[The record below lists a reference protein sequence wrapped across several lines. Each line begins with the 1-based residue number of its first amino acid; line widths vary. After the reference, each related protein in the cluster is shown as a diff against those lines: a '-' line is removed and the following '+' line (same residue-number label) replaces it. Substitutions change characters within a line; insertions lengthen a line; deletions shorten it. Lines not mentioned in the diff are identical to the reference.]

1 MMASLGPAISTAR
14 RVLLRR
20 VPPGTP
26 SNFSLVTR
34 SLATSACL
42 RYQTSSK
49 RTQLSEVPVDK
60 YQRTT
65 ITEDVQRTAAQQNW
79 DDPRMTNK
87 VNLDQSSAEQM
98 MDPTIRHFTV
108 NFVSSF
114 SPILVSVLIDHKGPQ
129 HPAAHGV
136 LRLILELDGEEVVR
150 ADPHIGIPFCLVM
163 YADLSI
169 QAFFIEVQRSYWST
183 RHIYKGYLILIVWT
197 MVRLEHEV

>member
-1 MMASLGPAISTAR
+1 MASLGPRISRAH

-26 SNFSLVTR
+26 SNVSLVSR

-114 SPILVSVLIDHKGPQ
+114 PSILVSVLIDHKGPQ

-136 LRLILELDGEEVVR
+136 LRLILELD
-150 ADPHIGIPFCLVM
+150 PFCLVM

-169 QAFFIEVQRSYWST
+169 QAFFIEVQRSCWST
-183 RHIYKGYLILIVWT
+183 KHTYKGYLILIVWT
-197 MVRLEHEV
+197 MVRLEHGV